1 MILAAS
7 LMAAVALTSC
17 NNNDFVEDDV
27 QTGSAQLVEIKV
39 GQEVQGIETKGGM
52 STRAAISTGDQVEA
66 TIIATN
72 GEKPADWGTF
82 VPVTENTFATGA
94 AWSVTT
100 FANVST
106 GTFEAGSKKAIGLNP
121 TLYANPATGSAGGA
135 TLTGV
140 APKGTVAG
148 GKVSFGVFDGQQ
160 DVMVATTTERNPV
173 VSGNM
178 DAFALTF
185 NHKTAQLRFR
195 FAAVNN
201 AGTGAWTEAKDVIIV
216 KSVTVKKT
224 NVPSAVKLAD
234 MEVEWTKTAADLLL
248 GDLLVN
254 TIPTTFGTSGEPVQP
269 TKPDFMTIDKVAMV
283 KPGVAVELNVLLT
296 INGEEKAYTAIKPLR
311 SGAALTTVEGKF
323 HNISLTIKQPA
334 KPTGSPL
341 ITATATVTEW
351 VEGDEGT
358 AEL

>member
-1 MILAAS
+1 MIFAAS

-17 NNNDFVEDDV
+17 NNNDFVEDQPV
-27 QTGSAQLVEIKV
+27 GSAELVEIKV
-39 GQEVQGIETKGGM
+39 GQEVQGIETKGGI

-82 VPVTENTFATGA
+82 VPVIANTFVTGA
-94 AWSVTT
+94 AWDAAT

-121 TLYANPATGSAGGA
+121 TLYANPATGSGGGA

-173 VSGNM
+173 VGGNM

-185 NHKTAQLRFR
+185 DHKTAQLRFR

-201 AGTGAWTEAKDVIIV
+201 AGTGAWTEAKDVIVV

-248 GDLLVN
+248 GDLLAN
-254 TIPTTFGTSGEPVQP
+254 TIPMTFGTGEGN
-269 TKPDFMTIDKVAMV
+269 TGKPDYVTIDKVAMV

-296 INGEEKAYTAIKPLR
+296 INGEEKAYTAIKPLN

>member
-1 MILAAS
+1 MIFAAS

-17 NNNDFVEDDV
+17 NNNDFVEDQPV
-27 QTGSAQLVEIKV
+27 GSAELVEIKV
-39 GQEVQGIETKGGM
+39 GQEVQGIETKGGI

-82 VPVTENTFATGA
+82 VPVIANSFVTGGAWDA
-94 AWSVTT
+94 AT

-173 VSGNM
+173 VGGNM

-185 NHKTAQLRFR
+185 DHKTAQLRFR

-254 TIPTTFGTSGEPVQP
+254 TIPMTFGTSGEPVDP
-269 TKPDFMTIDKVAMV
+269 AKPDFVTIDKVAMV

-296 INGEEKAYTAIKPLR
+296 INGEEKAYTAIKPLK
-311 SGAALTTVEGKF
+311 SGAALATVEGKF

-334 KPTGSPL
+334 KPTGAPT
-341 ITATATVTEW
+341 IVATATVTEW

-358 AEL
+358 AIL